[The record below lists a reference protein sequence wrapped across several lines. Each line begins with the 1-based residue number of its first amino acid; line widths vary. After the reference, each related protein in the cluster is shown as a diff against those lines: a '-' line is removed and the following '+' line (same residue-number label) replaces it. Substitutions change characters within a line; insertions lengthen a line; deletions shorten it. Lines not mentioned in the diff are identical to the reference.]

1 MQETCVQFLDR
12 KGPLEKEMATHSN
25 MATYSNMATHSNGNP
40 LQNPMDTG
48 AWWDAVP
55 GLARVGH
62 DLATKTT

>member
-1 MQETCVQFLDR
+1 MQETRVQFLDR
-12 KGPLEKEMATHSN
+12 KDPLEKA

-48 AWWDAVP
+48 AWRDAVH

-62 DLATKTT
+62 NLATKTT